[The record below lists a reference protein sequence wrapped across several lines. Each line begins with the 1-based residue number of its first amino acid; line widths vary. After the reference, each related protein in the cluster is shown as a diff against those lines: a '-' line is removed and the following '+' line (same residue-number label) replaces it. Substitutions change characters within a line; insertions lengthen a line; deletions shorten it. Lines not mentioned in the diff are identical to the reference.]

1 MRSHDLG
8 MCFTRPDWMPT
19 RLGEVALGATM
30 DGETELGTE
39 TSTSISYLICAFGE
53 GYRDKGDFR

>member
-1 MRSHDLG
+1 
-8 MCFTRPDWMPT
+8 MPT